1 MNSGLLQRMA
11 VVLGLVLL
19 LASIILFAQQPATST
34 GAGAHTAA
42 PLAAEASSVLRGKY
56 LVDAGNCLTCHTR
69 QQGEPF
75 AGGVAF
81 STPFGLLYSTNI
93 TSDRETGIGNWT
105 REDLRRAMHE
115 GVAPGGRWLYPA
127 FPYPS
132 YTKVSN
138 DDVDAIHAYLQ
149 TIAAVTYVPP
159 NNGLLFSQ
167 RWAMRIWNAL
177 FFEPGRFVPDEKL
190 SPEWNRGA
198 YLVEGLAHCGAC
210 HTPRNLWMAE
220 IRTKAHHG
228 ALVPDHSSSEQGR
241 NWFAVNLTGATNGL
255 AAWSE
260 SELTKYLHTG
270 VSRRAGT
277 FGPMNDVIVNSLKK
291 LDVDDISA
299 MAKYIK
305 SLPVGGQYVGP
316 GVPAAKAAVGS
327 AIYVQRCEKCHG
339 DSGRGGLFSGPP
351 LAGSAIVQSE
361 NPASLFR
368 VILQGPETPAEI
380 SLGQWETMPG
390 YSDVLSDD
398 ELVAVSNYVRGSWI
412 NRARSVGRA
421 EAARQR

>member
-1 MNSGLLQRMA
+1 MRTGM
-11 VVLGLVLL
+11 VVGSVML
-19 LASIILFAQQPATST
+19 LASIFVIAQEPVPTVGGVERNTVALSATT
-34 GAGAHTAA
+34 
-42 PLAAEASSVLRGKY
+42 SSVTRGRY
-56 LVDAGNCLTCHTR
+56 LVDAGNCVSCHTR
-69 QQGEPF
+69 ERGLPF

-81 STPFGLLYSTNI
+81 KTPFGTLYSTNI
-93 TSDRETGIGNWT
+93 TSDKKTGIGDWT
-105 REDLRRAMHE
+105 REDLRRAMHD
-115 GVAPGGRWLYPA
+115 GVAPGGRRLYPA

-132 YTKVSN
+132 YTKVS
-138 DDVDAIHAYLQ
+138 DEDVDAIHAYLK
-149 TIAAVTYVPP
+149 TIVAVRYTPP

-177 FFEPGRFVPDEKL
+177 FFEPGRFVPNEKMP
-190 SPEWNRGA
+190 PEWNRGA

-220 IRTKAHHG
+220 ITTKAHHG
-228 ALVPDHSSSEQGR
+228 ALVPDHSSSEQER
-241 NWFAVNLTGATNGL
+241 SWFAVNLTSATNGL

-260 SELTKYLHTG
+260 PELAKYLHTG

-291 LDVDDISA
+291 LDSDDISA

-327 AIYVQRCEKCHG
+327 AIYAQRCEKCHG

-361 NPASLFR
+361 DPASLLR
-368 VILQGPETPAEI
+368 MILQGPETPAEV
-380 SLGQWETMPG
+380 SLGQWETMPS

-412 NRARSVGRA
+412 NRARSVNRA